1 MNKKNRHP
9 ADGKPPV
16 TLFGP
21 DFPFAFDDWL
31 EHPAGLGSV
40 PADRHG
46 EEVAI
51 VGAGIA
57 GLAAGW
63 NAICGSSRP
72 PISRWPSW
80 AM

>member
-16 TLFGP
+16 TIFGP

-31 EHPAGLGSV
+31 EHPAGLGSIPV
-40 PADRHG
+40 ERQG

-51 VGAGIA
+51 G
-57 GLAAGW
+57 
-63 NAICGSSRP
+63 RP
-72 PISRWPSW
+72 TS
-80 AM
+80 